1 METISV
7 ERVVTAP
14 IEDVFDWLSVA
25 SNYKRSLFVMRERLA
40 EPGEGTPY
48 GPGAV
53 RQLTWV
59 FGWFRERITEY
70 NAPNEFSYQVERSLP
85 PLRHEGGKLT
95 FTATPE
101 GTRVVWS
108 TTVEMS
114 IPLIGSLMTRLF
126 GKPLIAYTF
135 AKVIDKAQ
143 AELGGAGERA
153 SQQHAAVG

>member
-14 IEDVFDWLSVA
+14 IEEVFDWLSVA
-25 SNYKRSLFVMRERLA
+25 SNYKRSFFVVRERLVKA
-40 EPGEGTPY
+40 GEDTPY
-48 GPGAV
+48 GLGAV

-70 NAPNEFSYQVERSLP
+70 SAPNEFCYQVDRSLP
-85 PLRHEGGKLT
+85 ALRHEGGKLT

-108 TTVEMS
+108 TTVEMR
-114 IPLIGSLMTRLF
+114 IPLAGSLMTRLF

-135 AKVIDKAQ
+135 AKVIEKAQ
-143 AELGGAGERA
+143 AELGAGAGD
-153 SQQHAAVG
+153 S